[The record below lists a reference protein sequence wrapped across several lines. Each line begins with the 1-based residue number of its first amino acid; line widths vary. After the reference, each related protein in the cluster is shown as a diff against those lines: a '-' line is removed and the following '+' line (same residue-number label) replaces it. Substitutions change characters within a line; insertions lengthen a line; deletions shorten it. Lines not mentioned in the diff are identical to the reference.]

1 MVIPLSLFA
10 SPLLVVDPR
19 AQSLPASPSY
29 IQFSRYGI
37 RVPGGHSGPSRS
49 ARNEFDSN
57 CARHLSFF
65 YFFIY
70 FLKTISARRNRR
82 EFDDFLRGYRSGQL
96 VYPIILFSFFSLVFT
111 PRVLFRF
118 PFYLFFLPDGFFD
131 YLLYKFSNG
140 GPDFCVLFIRLLT
153 EHQLFLAFPI
163 RRHFFYLFF
172 SDRALSPCFRTAP
185 ATVMMTVASGV
196 ARDFTTAFPD
206 ASIHANETKRARRS
220 HSVSSDL
227 LWLPTDA
234 PRERRATN
242 APGLSTRFEARTNG
256 ATSDRPEG
264 SPERIKER
272 NGNRATGTPSEG
284 AGDWVSRAG
293 PGARRAKVR

>member
-1 MVIPLSLFA
+1 M
-10 SPLLVVDPR
+10 
-19 AQSLPASPSY
+19 
-29 IQFSRYGI
+29 
-37 RVPGGHSGPSRS
+37 
-49 ARNEFDSN
+49 
-57 CARHLSFF
+57 
-65 YFFIY
+65 
-70 FLKTISARRNRR
+70 
-82 EFDDFLRGYRSGQL
+82 
-96 VYPIILFSFFSLVFT
+96 FT

-140 GPDFCVLFIRLLT
+140 GPGFCCSLHSTIDVASVVSRFPNSSVISFIS
-153 EHQLFLAFPI
+153 
-163 RRHFFYLFF
+163 FF